1 MFPSSITVIVLMRL
15 VVGCRLVV
23 ELVDLKSASDCKNLI
38 GLSAKYKM
46 IMKFSQSIL
55 DENKKEKKYNK
66 GKNAGKVQKLF
77 LLSKTYPKDDLNL
90 FFAMKKSRWKIVCK
104 ICA

>member
-1 MFPSSITVIVLMRL
+1 MFPSSITVIVLMRMIVGYQL
-15 VVGCRLVV
+15 VVK
-23 ELVDLKSASDCKNLI
+23 LVDLQSASDSKNLI

-46 IMKFSQSIL
+46 IKMFSQSIL
-55 DENKKEKKYNK
+55 DENEKEMKYNK

-77 LLSKTYPKDDLNL
+77 LLLKTYPKDDLNL

-104 ICA
+104 NCA